1 MLTYFVC
8 RSISCQSIFTSVWD
22 YKGKKYH
29 NERTLATPRTGWNFI
44 ASMRPWM
51 PPELSALVW
60 FATDDSST
68 SPRIPVYGSNRQVAE
83 PYAGKGTQDGVVAP
97 LLQFDTNKAF
107 WVQNMVSN
115 FCYFRWQDA
124 YPVVRE
130 KIDTVSGSSS
140 LKYSGCLLALDKE
153 RPSPG

>member
-1 MLTYFVC
+1 
-8 RSISCQSIFTSVWD
+8 
-22 YKGKKYH
+22 
-29 NERTLATPRTGWNFI
+29 
-44 ASMRPWM
+44 M

-83 PYAGKGTQDGVVAP
+83 PYAGKGTQDGVPAP
-97 LLQFDTNKAF
+97 LLQFTTDKAF

-130 KIDTVSGSSS
+130 KIDTVRARTCFAAGWKRIS
-140 LKYSGCLLALDKE
+140 LDFQGR
-153 RPSPG
+153 RPGRNDA

>member
-1 MLTYFVC
+1 
-8 RSISCQSIFTSVWD
+8 
-22 YKGKKYH
+22 
-29 NERTLATPRTGWNFI
+29 
-44 ASMRPWM
+44 MRPWM

-83 PYAGKGTQDGVVAP
+83 PYAGKGTQDGVAAP

-130 KIDTVSGSSS
+130 KIDKVSSKSS
-140 LKYSGCLLALDKE
+140 LQQLDFWFCLGKQ
-153 RPSPG
+153 RPSPWYIVEACVLTLRVFSRICLSFDVHSRSRALL